1 MTPKHTG
8 IWAQTLVEALR
19 KRGISDQVI
28 VGNTGISLRALEG
41 DEPKIG
47 FDDLALLFER
57 AEEVTGDNLLGFHHA
72 KGLDYRRGGLITYT
86 GVSSPTVRT
95 CLHNLARYQRIS
107 GDAIELSTTNLD
119 DHGLIEW
126 HFKVPRSVVRRQY
139 VEFGGTA
146 VVDIIRRLTNRRVT
160 PQKVEF
166 RHFRKTN
173 LKPIS
178 RFFSCTVEY
187 GSDENRITLK
197 QADLDLPLR
206 SADNQLYKL
215 LRKFSEEALD
225 TLCPEKP
232 SIVIALEER
241 VAANPGKSQD
251 DAAKELGMST
261 RTLSRRLTEAGTTY
275 FGVVEAY
282 REAMAKSMLAG
293 TDMQFTEV
301 AYVLG
306 YADAST
312 FSTAFKRW
320 MGKTPSQYRG
330 TAASR

>member
-1 MTPKHTG
+1 MAPKHTG

-19 KRGISDQVI
+19 KQGISDQAI
-28 VGNTGISLRALEG
+28 VGNTGINLRDLEG
-41 DEPKIG
+41 DEPKSG

-57 AEEVTGDNLLGFHHA
+57 AGEVTGDNLIGFHHGQ
-72 KGLDYRRGGLITYT
+72 GLDYRRGGLITYT

-107 GDAIELSTTNLD
+107 SDAIELSTANLD
-119 DHGLIEW
+119 DLGRVEW

-139 VEFGGTA
+139 VEFGGTG
-146 VVDIIRRLTNRRVT
+146 VLDIIRRLTNRRVT
-160 PQKVEF
+160 PEKVEF

-178 RFFSCTVEY
+178 QFFGSPVEY

-206 SADNQLYKL
+206 SADSHLYTL
-215 LRKFSEEALD
+215 LRKFSEEALQKLKHD
-225 TLCPEKP
+225 KP
-232 SIVIALEER
+232 SIVVALEER

-251 DAAKELGMST
+251 DVAKELGMST

-282 REAMAKSMLAG
+282 REAMAKSMLVG

-320 MGKTPSQYRG
+320 AGKTPSQYRDQN
-330 TAASR
+330 AE